1 MNKFSIVGKT
11 GTDITSRVGKV
22 IVYIVRLIIHV
33 VVLVELVRSGSKDT
47 RIWSEGTAA

>member
-22 IVYIVRLIIHV
+22 IVYSQIDYPCGGGIGGI
-33 VVLVELVRSGSKDT
+33 SKK
-47 RIWSEGTAA
+47 WE